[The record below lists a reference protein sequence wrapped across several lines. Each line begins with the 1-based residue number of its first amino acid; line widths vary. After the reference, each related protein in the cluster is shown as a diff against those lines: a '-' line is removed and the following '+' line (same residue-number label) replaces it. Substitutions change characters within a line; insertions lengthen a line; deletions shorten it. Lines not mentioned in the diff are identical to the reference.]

1 MNDRVRGHRPH
12 RLLAALSVA
21 AIAVAACSGGAT
33 QSPSGGA
40 AASVPASAP
49 ASAGGSGGTSSG
61 KPLIYA
67 IYKLGTQQYFID
79 QAAGATEKA
88 TALGA
93 DIKVVNVESDANAAI
108 TAVNDAIAAGAKGI
122 GITVPD
128 QKIGP
133 AVATS
138 AANAKI
144 PLVATDDAI
153 KDSTGTDV
161 AFVGF
166 SGTAMGESVG
176 DEACKQLTAGK
187 WLTDA
192 SKKVGALII
201 EKQDLTV
208 ITQRTDA
215 EKAKLGACGVKDIID
230 VPSDST
236 IDGALKDSGPVI
248 TAHPDVTNWIVV
260 GGNDESVKGAL
271 QALASAGAKT
281 DNIIGVGLGA
291 YEACKE
297 WKANT
302 PSGFK
307 AALYISGYDV
317 GHTAIQELF
326 DNITK
331 GTALPAKAIAPT
343 YMVDPTNWLAQQAT
357 GLCK

>member
-1 MNDRVRGHRPH
+1 MNDRIQGRWPV
-12 RLLAALSVA
+12 RLLAVFSVV
-21 AIAVAACSGGAT
+21 AIAAACTSSTGSA
-33 QSPSGGA
+33 SPST
-40 AASVPASAP
+40 AASSSAPSSAP
-49 ASAGGSGGTSSG
+49 ASSGASGGT

-88 TALGA
+88 KELGA
-93 DIKVVNVESDANAAI
+93 DIKVVNVEGDANAAI

-122 GITVPD
+122 AITVPD
-128 QKIGP
+128 QQIGP

-138 AANAKI
+138 AATAKI

-153 KDSTGTDV
+153 KDSTGADV
-161 AFVGF
+161 SFVGF

-176 DEACKQLTAGK
+176 DQACKLLTAGG

-215 EKAKLGACGVKDIID
+215 EKSKLTGCGVKSIID

-248 TAHPDVTNWIVV
+248 TAHPEITNWVVV

-281 DNIIGVGLGA
+281 DNIVGVGLGA

-331 GTALPAKAIAPT
+331 STPLPPKAIAPT
-343 YMVDPTNWLAQQAT
+343 YMVDPTNWTQQQAT